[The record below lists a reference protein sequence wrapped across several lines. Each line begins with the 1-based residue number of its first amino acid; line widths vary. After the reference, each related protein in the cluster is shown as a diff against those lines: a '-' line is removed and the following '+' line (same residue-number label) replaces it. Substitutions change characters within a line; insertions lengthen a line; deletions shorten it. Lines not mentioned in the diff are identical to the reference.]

1 MNTDKFR
8 NMSATYGLDAQVA
21 ANLYKAIASHLE
33 LPKKNFDKYHE
44 PFKEACMK
52 NEIVVNYCNKHA
64 QTPKNAIS
72 Y

>member
-1 MNTDKFR
+1 
-8 NMSATYGLDAQVA
+8 
-21 ANLYKAIASHLE
+21 

-52 NEIVVNYCNKHA
+52 DEIVVNDCNEHA